1 MELEFTILMPCL
13 NEEKTIGAC
22 IEEARRGAEGLG
34 LSYEILISDNG
45 STDAS
50 ADIAR
55 KMGARV
61 VTAAEKGYG
70 SALICGINAAK
81 GRYIIMGDCDLSY
94 DFENIGGFVERL
106 RGGAAL
112 VVGNRF
118 KGRIEKGAM
127 PFHHRYF
134 GVPLLSFL
142 GRLRYGARVGDFH
155 CGIRGFEREKALSLG
170 LCCKGMEFATELI
183 GRFAKAGFTVE
194 EIPADLRCDGSNGK
208 SHLRSIRD
216 GLRHLLFM
224 AGRL

>member
-22 IEEARRGAEGLG
+22 IEEAQRGAERLG

-55 KMGARV
+55 NMGARV
-61 VTAAEKGYG
+61 VAAAEKGYG

-142 GRLRYGARVGDFH
+142 GRLRYGVRVGDFH
-155 CGIRGFEREKALSLG
+155 CGIRGFRREKALSLG

-183 GRFAKAGFTVE
+183 GRFAKAGLTVE
-194 EIPADLRCDGSNGK
+194 EIPADLRCDGRNGK